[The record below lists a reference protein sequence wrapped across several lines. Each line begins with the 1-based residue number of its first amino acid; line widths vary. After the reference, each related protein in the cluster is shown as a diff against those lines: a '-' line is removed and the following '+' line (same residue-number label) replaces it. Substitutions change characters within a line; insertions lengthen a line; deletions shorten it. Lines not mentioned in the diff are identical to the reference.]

1 MAERSVR
8 RQPDTTSHWC
18 FRAIAASAVLLAGC
32 GGGGEPGSATAPPA
46 RAGQVWEV
54 QASEERAY
62 IPGSIVAF
70 VNGVHVMV
78 VDDDRVYAGMTALET
93 KSGSDGAKTITFA
106 SGLTADL
113 VPSAQGGEMRFS
125 SGERVPVRTRAS
137 E

>member
-1 MAERSVR
+1 M
-8 RQPDTTSHWC
+8 PHTSHW
-18 FRAIAASAVLLAGC
+18 FSRAAAASAVVFAGC
-32 GGGGEPGSATAPPA
+32 GGGGEPGSVTTPPA

-54 QASEERAY
+54 QPSENRAD
-62 IPGSIVAF
+62 IPGAIVAF

-78 VDDDRVYAGMTALET
+78 VDDDRVYAGMTTLET

-125 SGERVPVRTRAS
+125 SGERVSMRARQS

>member
-1 MAERSVR
+1 MRSVR
-8 RQPDTTSHWC
+8 LKPDTTSDWC
-18 FRAIAASAVLLAGC
+18 LPAIAASAVLLAGC

-54 QASEERAY
+54 QGAEDRAY

-78 VDDDRVYAGMTALET
+78 VDDDHVYAGMTALET
-93 KSGSDGAKTITFA
+93 RSGSDGAKTITFA

-125 SGERVPVRTRAS
+125 SGERVPVRARAS